1 MKWRSTMTEPSPKMV
16 DLIVHILF
24 FTLMLP
30 FIYYCDELIE
40 AVESFF

>member
-1 MKWRSTMTEPSPKMV
+1 VSEPAPKMI
-16 DLIVHILF
+16 DLIVHLLF

-30 FIYYCDELIE
+30 FIYYFDELIE